1 MPRAKCA
8 VARKKRK
15 NLIMQTLLGLAF
27 CYLASDE
34 SVCIGTKVVSRM
46 IRRAHAFSEH
56 LMFRDIGLRIIG
68 ASDQL
73 VDSMNLTKHF

>member
-1 MPRAKCA
+1 
-8 VARKKRK
+8 
-15 NLIMQTLLGLAF
+15 MQTLLGLAF

-56 LMFRDIGLRIIG
+56 LMFRDIGLQFNSCS
-68 ASDQL
+68 SDQL
-73 VDSMNLTKHF
+73 IDSTNLQNTFCV